1 MNTRNFLLR
10 RLWIFDKTIIDIE
23 NRLKF
28 TKFGFSY
35 VTFVRNLLLPEVKG
49 NVQYLTDYK
58 NVYEL
63 EEVIED
69 ILLSVYG
76 GKLKR
81 IYKKN
86 QDRHG

>member
-35 VTFVRNLLLPEVKG
+35 VTFVRNLLLPEIKG

-63 EEVIED
+63 DEVIVD
-69 ILLSVYG
+69 ILFSVYDS
-76 GKLKR
+76 KLKR

-86 QDRHG
+86 QKLD